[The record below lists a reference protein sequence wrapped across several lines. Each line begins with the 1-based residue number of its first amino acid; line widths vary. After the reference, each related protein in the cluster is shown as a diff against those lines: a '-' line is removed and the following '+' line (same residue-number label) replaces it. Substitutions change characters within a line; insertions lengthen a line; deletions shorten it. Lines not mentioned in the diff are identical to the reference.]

1 MEIKMWIK
9 YRRWRNLSDEELMR
23 LVRRHD
29 SEKAFD
35 ELYRRYA
42 RRIHGFFFRMLGRDE
57 HLAAD
62 FTQDIFLRLWVA
74 KERYT
79 DGRNV
84 RSWLFAM
91 AYNLCRNEYRSRG
104 YQADYIGQLDR
115 EEDIYEEPV
124 ALRIDA
130 EVFDRELSR
139 LLDTLQP
146 AQRLLFALRYEEELS
161 VAQVAEIMNLP
172 EGTVKSRLYYMLQN
186 LRNKLKIYEKL

>member
-1 MEIKMWIK
+1 
-9 YRRWRNLSDEELMR
+9 MR
-23 LVRRHD
+23 LIRGHD

-42 RRIHGFFFRMLGRDE
+42 RRIQGFFFRMLGRDE

-62 FTQDIFLRLWVA
+62 FTQDLFLRLWAA
-74 KERYT
+74 KERYA

-104 YQADYIGQLDR
+104 YQDDYLRLAGK
-115 EEDIYEEPV
+115 EEDVYEEPV

-146 AQRLLFALRYEEELS
+146 AQRMLFALRYEEELS

-186 LRNKLKIYEKL
+186 LRNKLKEYEKL

>member
-1 MEIKMWIK
+1 MWI
-9 YRRWRNLSDEELMR
+9 RHHRWRSLSDEELMR
-23 LVRRHD
+23 LIRGHD

-42 RRIHGFFFRMLGRDE
+42 RRIQGFFFRMLGRDE

-62 FTQDIFLRLWVA
+62 FTQDLFLRLWAA
-74 KERYT
+74 KERYA

-104 YQADYIGQLDR
+104 YQDDYLRLAGK
-115 EEDIYEEPV
+115 EEDVYEEPV

-146 AQRLLFALRYEEELS
+146 AQRMLFALRYEEELS

-186 LRNKLKIYEKL
+186 LRNKLKEYEKL